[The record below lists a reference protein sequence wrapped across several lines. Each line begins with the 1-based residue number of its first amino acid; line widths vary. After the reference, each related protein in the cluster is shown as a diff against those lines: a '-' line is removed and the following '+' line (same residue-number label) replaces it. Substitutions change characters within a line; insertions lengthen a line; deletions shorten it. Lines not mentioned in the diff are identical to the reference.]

1 MAQTQLNDSQQN
13 CSELT
18 NFGTSERRLKAVFR
32 PSTYN
37 LSVTRKQLIGL
48 LALQT
53 ILPVGLT
60 GAALWLTSTVGSSEL
75 QNQAKSELSLSESNY
90 NLKLDR
96 AAFSFQNSSD
106 SKTIAQIA
114 SAYNSGKNISNLRQS
129 VKDILETQVKTGE
142 IDSAV
147 LVGKNGQIVVSVTP
161 NIKEKSVNLQKI
173 VDRVFAAKKPITASK
188 IIAKSELQKQL
199 VSLPRAAGDGSVLVR
214 YTATPVKDPKTKTVI
229 GVLVLEKILSQTT
242 AVASSETINLQSGGY
257 RAIYSVPTDGK
268 FVLASSQTFT
278 KNQKLPDLLADKS
291 LLKSALAA
299 AGKPVAQEM
308 RTGSKTY
315 TVAAQSLDNL
325 AGKPA
330 AILVRGMPQTD
341 LASWWGNNWLLA
353 LSVAAAAPLALAVGV
368 TRLLAKPANSDLLTA
383 DGNLRS
389 NSTAEAQ
396 PQSGKC
402 VSEAGLFHSQEDSD
416 FVGVV
421 DGACLPPLPTR
432 RAGPHHPPPLQEN
445 ERALVGEALQ
455 DDRTS
460 DNLSDNLNLGE
471 LPGLFPK
478 QPNLDSQLAMDF
490 EYGNCAGDRAQITN
504 PEISLTVPT
513 PVLAANSGSNHPQPT
528 NTEPAKSSIALNQVQ
543 EAWQDL
549 NRLNLELQREILE
562 RQKVQTALRKS
573 EELLQAILDNSTA
586 MIHIKDADGKYL
598 LTNSHFDNLFHMAK
612 EQITGKTDGDIFPQD
627 KASVLR
633 ENDLKV
639 IETCSP
645 LSIEEVI
652 PQDDGP
658 HTYLSLKF
666 PLCNSEGTAYA
677 VGTISTDVSDRKK
690 AELTLEKAK
699 VELEIEV
706 EQRTAFLKQANQ
718 LLQFEL
724 AARARGAITV
734 RQMTAQVARHAR
746 TVDGILG
753 ASLDLIF
760 LVDQS
765 GRYTYVS
772 RTAAQAAGMNPR
784 EMIRK
789 TWQELGWPPN
799 IMERVHQQCDRIFV
813 TAEPA
818 KGEVIVPTA
827 AWGTR
832 DYEYLLSPVCATDGT
847 VEAVVATLR
856 DITDRKDAEEA
867 WQLAKEAAELANRAK
882 SAFLA
887 NMSHELRTPL
897 NAIIGYSDMLV
908 EDAEEVGNLEVVSDL
923 DKIRTAGKHL
933 LQLIDDIL
941 DISKIEADK
950 MEIYLESFDVG
961 GLIEEVATTIKPLI
975 EKNGN
980 TLQVL
985 SAENIGAMHGDL
997 MKVRQVI
1004 LNLLSNAAK
1013 FSENGAIVLTVER
1026 ITSEEFKNKYQPR
1039 VVQMLILDAEY
1050 LVFRVTDT
1058 GIGMTQEQQE
1068 RLFQPFTQ
1076 ADNSTTRKYGGTGLG
1091 LTISQRF
1098 CQMMGGDIEVTSEL
1112 DCGSTFTASLP
1123 ASLFRRSE
1131 F

>member
-13 CSELT
+13 CSQPT
-18 NFGTSERRLKAVFR
+18 NFATSERRLKAVFR

-75 QNQAKSELSLSESNY
+75 QNRAKSELSLSESNY

-96 AAFSFQNSSD
+96 AAFSLQNSSD

-129 VKDILETQVKTGE
+129 VKDILENHVKTGA
-142 IDSAV
+142 IHSAA
-147 LVGKNGQIVVSVTP
+147 LMGKDGKIIV
-161 NIKEKSVNLQKI
+161 SVNLNQEKQSFNPRNLAEDQ
-173 VDRVFAAKKPITASK
+173 VLAKQEPIKASK
-188 IIAKSELQKQL
+188 NLKKSAETQKQL
-199 VSLPRAAGDGSVLVR
+199 PTWQAGFSERVLVN
-214 YTATPVKDPKTKTVI
+214 YAEIPVKDPKNKTVI
-229 GVLVLEKILSQTT
+229 AALFLGNNLRQIPR
-242 AVASSETINLQSGGY
+242 VASSETVNSLDGFY
-257 RAIYSVPTDGK
+257 AIYAPLNEGKYVLVSGQSVP
-268 FVLASSQTFT
+268 
-278 KNQKLPDLLADKS
+278 KNQLLPDLQWMDRS
-291 LLKSALAA
+291 LLRFARAA
-299 AGKPVAQEM
+299 DGKPVAQEIKI
-308 RTGSKTY
+308 GNQTY
-315 TVAAQSLDNL
+315 TVAAKSLNNL
-325 AGKPA
+325 AGKPPV
-330 AILVRGMPQTD
+330 ILVRGMPQT
-341 LASWWGNNWLLA
+341 AIANWWGSNWLLA
-353 LSVAAAAPLALAVGV
+353 LSVAATAPVALAVAA
-368 TRLLAKPANSDLLTA
+368 TRRIAKPTNSDLLTA
-383 DGNLRS
+383 DGNWTS
-389 NSTAEAQ
+389 NSSPEEK
-396 PQSGKC
+396 QS
-402 VSEAGLFHSQEDSD
+402 E
-416 FVGVV
+416 
-421 DGACLPPLPTR
+421 
-432 RAGPHHPPPLQEN
+432 
-445 ERALVGEALQ
+445 
-455 DDRTS
+455 
-460 DNLSDNLNLGE
+460 NLNLGE
-471 LPGLFPK
+471 VPGLFPK
-478 QPNLDSQLAMDF
+478 KPNLDSQLVMDF
-490 EYGNCAGDRAQITN
+490 EYGNCAGDRAQTTN
-504 PEISLTVPT
+504 PEISLAVPT
-513 PVLAANSGSNHPQPT
+513 LELAANSGSNHPQPT
-528 NTEPAKSSIALNQVQ
+528 STEPAKSSIALNQVQ

-549 NRLNLELQREILE
+549 NRVHLQLQREILE
-562 RQKVQTALRKS
+562 RQNAQTALRQS

-586 MIHIKDADGKYL
+586 MIHIKDLEGKYL
-598 LTNSHFDNLFHMAK
+598 LTNSHFDKLFHMAK
-612 EQITGKTDGDIFPQD
+612 EQIIGKTDGDIFPQD
-627 KASVLR
+627 KAAALR

-639 IETCSP
+639 IESCSP

-652 PQDDGP
+652 PQDDEP

-666 PLCNSEGTAYA
+666 PLCNSEGRAYA

-699 VELEIEV
+699 AELEIEV
-706 EQRTAFLKQANQ
+706 EQRTLFLKQANE

-724 AARARGAITV
+724 AARVRGAITV

-760 LVDQS
+760 LVDRS

-832 DYEYLLSPVCATDGT
+832 DYEYILSPVCATDGS

-908 EDAEEVGNLEVVSDL
+908 EDAEELGNLEVVSDL

-933 LQLIDDIL
+933 LRLIDDIL

-961 GLIEEVATTIKPLI
+961 GLIEEVATTIKPLM

-985 SAENIGAMHGDL
+985 SAQNIGAMHSDL
-997 MKVRQVI
+997 MKVRQVM

-1013 FSENGAIVLTVER
+1013 FSANGAIVLSVER
-1026 ITSEEFKNKYQPR
+1026 ITSEELKNKYQPR

-1112 DCGSTFTASLP
+1112 NCGSTFTAFLP

-1131 F
+1131 FQ

>member
-1 MAQTQLNDSQQN
+1 MDQTQLNDSKPN
-13 CSELT
+13 CLQPTEVA
-18 NFGTSERRLKAVFR
+18 TSERFKTAFK

-60 GAALWLTSTVGSSEL
+60 GAALWLTSAVGSSEL
-75 QNQAKSELSLSESNY
+75 QNQAKSELSLSEINY

-96 AAFSFQNSSD
+96 AADRLQNSSD
-106 SKTIAQIA
+106 SKTIAQTA
-114 SAYNSGKNISNLRQS
+114 LAYNSGKTISYLRKS
-129 VKDILETQVKTGE
+129 VKQILENQVKTGA
-142 IDSAV
+142 IHSAA
-147 LVGKNGQIVVSVTP
+147 LVGKDGKIIV
-161 NIKEKSVNLQKI
+161 SVNLNQEGQSFNPRNLT
-173 VDRVFAAKKPITASK
+173 DRVLAKKEPITASK
-188 IIAKSELQKQL
+188 ILAKSANQKQL
-199 VSLPRAAGDGSVLVR
+199 PTLQPELSERVLVN
-214 YTATPVKDPKTKTVI
+214 YAEIPVKNPKNQTVI
-229 GVLVLEKILSQTT
+229 AALFLGTNLSQLPM
-242 AVASSETINLQSGGY
+242 VSSSETVNSLVGFY
-257 RAIYSVPTDGK
+257 AIYAPLNEGK
-268 FVLASSQTFT
+268 YVLVSGQNVT
-278 KNQKLPDLLADKS
+278 KNQLLPDLQWMDRS
-291 LLKSALAA
+291 LLSSARAA
-299 AGKPVAQEM
+299 DGKPVAQQIKI
-308 RTGSKTY
+308 GNQTY
-315 TVAAQSLDNL
+315 TVAAKSLNNL

-330 AILVRGMPQTD
+330 VILVRGIPKT
-341 LASWWGNNWLLA
+341 SIETWWGNNWLLA
-353 LSVAAAAPLALAVGV
+353 LSAAAVFPFALAVAI
-368 TRLLAKPANSDLLTA
+368 TRRIAKPANSDLSTA
-383 DGNLRS
+383 DGNWAFNSIGEPQQRS
-389 NSTAEAQ
+389 
-396 PQSGKC
+396 
-402 VSEAGLFHSQEDSD
+402 
-416 FVGVV
+416 
-421 DGACLPPLPTR
+421 R
-432 RAGPHHPPPLQEN
+432 
-445 ERALVGEALQ
+445 
-455 DDRTS
+455 
-460 DNLSDNLNLGE
+460 NLDLIYDNLNFGE
-471 LPGLFPK
+471 FPDLFPK
-478 QPNLDSQLAMDF
+478 KSSLDGKLAVDF
-490 EYGNCAGDRAQITN
+490 RYKKTAGDRPIAN
-504 PEISLTVPT
+504 PHIP
-513 PVLAANSGSNHPQPT
+513 LAFQPLELPENSVSNQSRPA
-528 NTEPAKSSIALNQVQ
+528 NTELEKSAIALNQVQ

-549 NRLNLELQREILE
+549 NRLNLELQPEILD
-562 RQKVQTALRKS
+562 RQNTQKALRKS
-573 EELLQAILDNSTA
+573 EALLQAILDNSTA
-586 MIHIKDADGKYL
+586 VIYIKDVDGKYL
-598 LTNSHFDNLFHMAK
+598 LTNRHFDNLFDIAK
-612 EQITGKTDGDIFPQD
+612 EQITGKTDGEIFPDED
-627 KASVLR
+627 KATALR

-639 IETCSP
+639 LESSSP
-645 LSIEEVI
+645 LTIEEII

-658 HTYLSLKF
+658 HTYISLKF

-677 VGTISTDVSDRKK
+677 VGTISTDVSDRKL

-699 VELEIEV
+699 AELEIEV
-706 EQRTAFLKQANQ
+706 EQRTIFLKQANE

-724 AARARGAITV
+724 AAKVRGAIAV
-734 RQMTAQVARHAR
+734 RQMTSQVARHAR

-760 LVDQS
+760 LVDRS
-765 GRYTYVS
+765 GKYTYVS

-784 EMIRK
+784 EMIGK
-789 TWQELGWPPN
+789 TWQELGWSPT
-799 IMERVHQQCDRIFV
+799 IMQRVHQQCDGIFA
-813 TAEPA
+813 TAEPV

-827 AWGTR
+827 SWGTR
-832 DYEYLLSPVCATDGT
+832 DYEYILSPLCATDGS

-856 DITDRKDAEEA
+856 DITERKDAEEA

-908 EDAEEVGNLEVVSDL
+908 EDAEELGNFEIVSDL

-933 LQLIDDIL
+933 LRLIDDIL

-961 GLIEEVATTIKPLI
+961 GLIEEVVTTIKPLMD
-975 EKNGN
+975 KNGN

-985 SAENIGAMHGDL
+985 TSDNIGAMHGDL

-1013 FSENGAIVLTVER
+1013 FSANGAIALTVER
-1026 ITSEEFKNKYQPR
+1026 ITSEELKNKYQPR
-1039 VVQMLILDAEY
+1039 VAQMLILDAEF
-1050 LVFRVTDT
+1050 LIFRVTDT

-1112 DCGSTFTASLP
+1112 DCGSTFTACLP

>member
-1 MAQTQLNDSQQN
+1 MYRVSSTNDSASTIMAQTQLNDSQPN
-13 CSELT
+13 CPQRT
-18 NFGTSERRLKAVFR
+18 KVATSERLKATFR
-32 PSTYN
+32 PCIYS
-37 LSVTRKQLIGL
+37 LSVTKNQLIGF

-60 GAALWLTSTVGSSEL
+60 GAALWLTSTVGNNQL

-90 NLKLDR
+90 NLQLDR
-96 AAFSFQNSSD
+96 AAFSLQNSSD

-114 SAYNSGKNISNLRQS
+114 LAYNSDKNISNLRKS
-129 VKDILETQVKTGE
+129 VKQILEIQVKIGE
-142 IDSAV
+142 IDSAA
-147 LVGKNGQIVVSVTP
+147 LVGKNGQIVVNVNP
-161 NIKEKSVNLQKI
+161 NQPEKSFNLQKI
-173 VDRVFAAKKPITASK
+173 VDRVFAAKEKITASE
-188 IIAKSELQKQL
+188 IIAKSEVQKQFG
-199 VSLPRAAGDGSVLVR
+199 SLPAGSGDQSILVR
-214 YTATPVKDPKTKTVI
+214 YAAIPVKDPKTQTVI
-229 GVLVLEKILSQTT
+229 AALVLGKILNQTPT
-242 AVASSETINLQSGGY
+242 VASSETLNLQGGGY
-257 RAIYSVPTDGK
+257 RAIYKLLADGK

-278 KNQKLPDLLADKS
+278 KNQELPDLQSIDKS

-299 AGKPVAQEM
+299 DGKPVTTHVQI
-308 RTGSKTY
+308 GSQTHA
-315 TVAAQSLDNL
+315 VAAKSLDNL

-330 AILVRGMPQTD
+330 AILVLG
-341 LASWWGNNWLLA
+341 ASKTSETWWGNNWLLLA
-353 LSVAAAAPLALAVGV
+353 LSAMAVPCALAVV
-368 TRLLAKPANSDLLTA
+368 VARRTAKPANSDLSTA
-383 DGNLRS
+383 DGNWAS
-389 NSTAEAQ
+389 NSTAE
-396 PQSGKC
+396 PQQLSRIC
-402 VSEAGLFHSQEDSD
+402 VSVSEVILSLKAFPKGRK
-416 FVGVV
+416 
-421 DGACLPPLPTR
+421 ARPY
-432 RAGPHHPPPLQEN
+432 AN
-445 ERALVGEALQ
+445 E

-460 DNLSDNLNLGE
+460 HNLSHNSNLGE
-471 LPGLFPK
+471 FGFFSK
-478 QPNLDSQLAMDF
+478 KSSLDSQLAIDF
-490 EYGNCAGDRAQITN
+490 EYENCSGDRAQITN
-504 PEISLTVPT
+504 PDRPLTFQPLEL
-513 PVLAANSGSNHPQPT
+513 PANSGSKGPRISADI
-528 NTEPAKSSIALNQVQ
+528 EPEKSAIALNQVQ
-543 EAWQDL
+543 QAWQDL
-549 NRLNLELQREILE
+549 NRVNLELQQEILE
-562 RQKVQTALRKS
+562 RQNAQKALRKS
-573 EELLQAILDNSTA
+573 EALLQAILDNSTA
-586 MIHIKDADGKYL
+586 MIHIKDVDGKYL
-598 LTNSHFDNLFHMAK
+598 LTNSHFDNLFHIAK

-627 KASVLR
+627 KAAALR

-639 IETCSP
+639 LESCSP

-658 HTYLSLKF
+658 HTYISLKF
-666 PLCNSEGTAYA
+666 PLYNSKGKAYA
-677 VGTISTDVSDRKK
+677 VGTISTDVSDRKF

-699 VELEIEV
+699 SELEIEV
-706 EQRTAFLKQANQ
+706 EQRTLFLKQTNE

-724 AARARGAITV
+724 AAKVRGAITV

-753 ASLDLIF
+753 ASVDLIF
-760 LVDQS
+760 LVDRS
-765 GRYTYVS
+765 GKYTYVS

-784 EMIRK
+784 EMISK
-789 TWQELGWPPN
+789 TWQELGWPPK
-799 IMERVHQQCDRIFV
+799 IMQRVHQECDRIFG

-832 DYEYLLSPVCATDGT
+832 DYEYILSPVFGADGS

-856 DITDRKDAEEA
+856 DITDRKDAEES

-908 EDAEEVGNLEVVSDL
+908 EDAEELGNLEVVSDL

-933 LQLIDDIL
+933 LRLIDDIL

-961 GLIEEVATTIKPLI
+961 GLIEEVETTIKPLMD
-975 EKNGN
+975 KKAN
-980 TLQVL
+980 TLEVL
-985 SAENIGAMHGDL
+985 IPDNIGAMHGDL
-997 MKVRQVI
+997 MKVRQVM

-1026 ITSEEFKNKYQPR
+1026 ITSEELKNKYQSR
-1039 VVQMLILDAEY
+1039 VAQMLILDSEY

-1058 GIGMTQEQQE
+1058 GIGMTKEQQE

-1098 CQMMGGDIEVTSEL
+1098 CQMMGGDIEVSSEL
-1112 DCGSTFTASLP
+1112 DCGSTFTACLP

>member
-1 MAQTQLNDSQQN
+1 MAQTQLNDSQLN
-13 CSELT
+13 CHPPTEVASSEI
-18 NFGTSERRLKAVFR
+18 LKAALKPR
-32 PSTYN
+32 LYN
-37 LSVTRKQLIGL
+37 FCVSRKQLIGL

-60 GAALWLTSTVGSSEL
+60 GAALWLTSAVGSNQL
-75 QNQAKSELSLSESNY
+75 QNQAKSELSLSEINY
-90 NLKLDR
+90 NVQLDR
-96 AAFSFQNSSD
+96 AADRLHNSSE
-106 SKTIAQIA
+106 SQIITQTA
-114 SAYNSGKNISNLRQS
+114 SAYNSGTNVSNLRKS
-129 VKDILETQVKTGE
+129 VKQILENQVSTGE
-142 IDSAV
+142 IDSAA
-147 LVGKNGQIVVSVTP
+147 LFGKNRQIVVSVNP
-161 NIKEKSVNLQKI
+161 NQKQKSFNLQTI
-173 VDRVFAAKKPITASK
+173 VDRVFTAKEPITASE
-188 IIAKSELQKQL
+188 IIAKSEVQKQFG
-199 VSLPRAAGDGSVLVR
+199 SLPPGMGDRSVLVR
-214 YTATPVKDPKTKTVI
+214 YAAIPVKDPKSQTVI
-229 GVLVLEKILSQTT
+229 AALVLGKILSQTP
-242 AVASSETINLQSGGY
+242 AVASSETVNLQGGGY
-257 RAIYSVPTDGK
+257 RAIYTPLADGK
-268 FVLASSQTFT
+268 FVLASAQTVT
-278 KNQKLPDLLADKS
+278 KNQQLPDLLADKS

-299 AGKPVAQEM
+299 AGKPVAAQVQ
-308 RTGSKTY
+308 TGSQTHA
-315 TVAAQSLDNL
+315 VAAKSLDNL

-330 AILVRGMPQTD
+330 AILVRGIPKT
-341 LASWWGNNWLLA
+341 SETWWGNNWLLLA
-353 LSVAAAAPLALAVGV
+353 MSAAAVVPFALAVAV
-368 TRLLAKPANSDLLTA
+368 ARRIAKPANSDLSTA
-383 DGNLRS
+383 DGNSPS
-389 NSTAEAQ
+389 NSTAE
-396 PQSGKC
+396 PQQLSPKF
-402 VSEAGLFHSQEDSD
+402 VSEA
-416 FVGVV
+416 
-421 DGACLPPLPTR
+421 
-432 RAGPHHPPPLQEN
+432 N
-445 ERALVGEALQ
+445 EE
-455 DDRTS
+455 DRTS
-460 DNLSDNLNLGE
+460 GNLSEKLNLGE
-471 LPGLFPK
+471 FPSLFPK
-478 QPNLDSQLAMDF
+478 KPILDRQLALDF
-490 EYGNCAGDRAQITN
+490 PDRSLAGDRTKIANFQT
-504 PEISLTVPT
+504 PLTFHPLELPANCVVSKQSRPT
-513 PVLAANSGSNHPQPT
+513 DTAL
-528 NTEPAKSSIALNQVQ
+528 EKSAIALNQVQ

-549 NRLNLELQREILE
+549 NRLNSELQQEILD
-562 RQKVQTALRKS
+562 RQNAQKALRKS
-573 EELLQAILDNSTA
+573 EALLQAILDNSTA
-586 MIHIKDADGKYL
+586 MIYIKDVEGKYL

-627 KASVLR
+627 SSAVLR

-639 IETCSP
+639 IEARSP

-666 PLCNSEGTAYA
+666 PLCNSKGRTYA
-677 VGTISTDVSDRKK
+677 VGTISTDVSERKI

-699 VELEIEV
+699 AELEIEV
-706 EQRTAFLKQANQ
+706 QQRTLFLKQANE

-724 AARARGAITV
+724 AARVRGAITV

-760 LVDQS
+760 LVDRS
-765 GRYTYVS
+765 GKYTYVS
-772 RTAAQAAGMNPR
+772 RTAAQAAGMSPR
-784 EMIRK
+784 EMISK
-789 TWQELGWPPN
+789 TWQELGWPPK
-799 IMERVHQQCDRIFV
+799 IMQRVHQECDGVFA
-813 TAEPA
+813 TAEPV

-827 AWGTR
+827 SWGTR
-832 DYEYLLSPVCATDGT
+832 DYEYILSPVCATDGS

-856 DITDRKDAEEA
+856 DITERKDAEEA
-867 WQLAKEAAELANRAK
+867 WQLATLAAELANRAK

-908 EDAEEVGNLEVVSDL
+908 EDAEELGNLETVSDL

-933 LQLIDDIL
+933 LRLIDDIL

-961 GLIEEVATTIKPLI
+961 GLIEEVATTIKPLMD
-975 EKNGN
+975 KNRN

-985 SAENIGAMHGDL
+985 SAQNVGAMHGDL

-1013 FSENGAIVLTVER
+1013 FSTNGAIVLTVER
-1026 ITSEEFKNKYQPR
+1026 ITSEELKNKYQSK
-1039 VVQMLILDAEY
+1039 VAQMLILDSEF
-1050 LVFRVTDT
+1050 LIFRVTDT

-1098 CQMMGGDIEVTSEL
+1098 CQMMGGDIEVSSEL

>member
-1 MAQTQLNDSQQN
+1 MAQTHLNDRQLN
-13 CSELT
+13 CSPPT
-18 NFGTSERRLKAVFR
+18 KVATSERFTAVVG

-37 LSVTRKQLIGL
+37 LSLTRKQLIGL
-48 LALQT
+48 VALQT

-60 GAALWLTSTVGSSEL
+60 GAALWLTSAVGSHQL
-75 QNQAKSELSLSESNY
+75 QNQAKSELSLSEINY

-96 AAFSFQNSSD
+96 AADRLQNSSD
-106 SKTIAQIA
+106 SQKIAQTA
-114 SAYNSGKNISNLRQS
+114 LAYNSGKSISVLQKS
-129 VKDILETQVKTGE
+129 VKEILENAVKTGE

-147 LVGKNGQIVVSVTP
+147 LVGKNRQIVVSVNP
-161 NIKEKSVNLQKI
+161 NPKEKSLNRQLI
-173 VDRVFAAKKPITASK
+173 VDRAFAAKEAVTASE
-188 IIAKSELQKQL
+188 IIAKSEVQKQL
-199 VSLPRAAGDGSVLVR
+199 VSLPPGMGDRPVLVR
-214 YTATPVKDPKTKTVI
+214 YAAIPVKDPKNQTAI
-229 GVLVLEKILSQTT
+229 AVLVLGKVLPQMPAVPIGEKF
-242 AVASSETINLQSGGY
+242 NLQGGGY
-257 RAIYSVPTDGK
+257 QAIYTPLADGK
-268 FVLASSQTFT
+268 FVLASSQTNQ
-278 KNQKLPDLLADKS
+278 KNQQFPDLLSVKS

-299 AGKPVAQEM
+299 DGQLVAADIQ
-308 RTGSKTY
+308 TGSQTHA
-315 TVAAQSLDNL
+315 VAAKSLNNL

-330 AILVRGMPQTD
+330 AILVRGIPKT
-341 LASWWGNNWLLA
+341 SIETWWGNNWLLLG
-353 LSVAAAAPLALAVGV
+353 LSATAAGNLALAVAV
-368 TRLLAKPANSDLLTA
+368 ARRIAKRANSDLSTA
-383 DGNLRS
+383 DGNWAF
-389 NSTAEAQ
+389 NSTAE
-396 PQSGKC
+396 PQQQSRK
-402 VSEAGLFHSQEDSD
+402 L
-416 FVGVV
+416 
-421 DGACLPPLPTR
+421 
-432 RAGPHHPPPLQEN
+432 
-445 ERALVGEALQ
+445 
-455 DDRTS
+455 DRTN
-460 DNLSDNLNLGE
+460 DNLSSNLNLGE
-471 LPGLFPK
+471 QHLDNKLAVNFQDK
-478 QPNLDSQLAMDF
+478 NLSGAPW
-490 EYGNCAGDRAQITN
+490 AI
-504 PEISLTVPT
+504 
-513 PVLAANSGSNHPQPT
+513 ANSPIPLTFHPLELPARSASNHPQQP
-528 NTEPAKSSIALNQVQ
+528 NTEQEKSAIALSQVQ

-549 NRLNLELQREILE
+549 NRLNLELQQEILE
-562 RQKVQTALRKS
+562 RQNTQKALRKS
-573 EELLQAILDNSTA
+573 EALLQAILDNSTA
-586 MIHIKDADGKYL
+586 MIYIKDVDGKYL
-598 LTNSHFDNLFHMAK
+598 LANRHFDNLFHMEK
-612 EQITGKTDGDIFPQD
+612 EQITGKTDGDIFPED
-627 KASVLR
+627 SSATLR

-639 IETCSP
+639 LETRSP
-645 LSIEEVI
+645 LSIEEII

-666 PLCNSEGTAYA
+666 PLCDSKGKVYA
-677 VGTISTDVSDRKK
+677 VGTISTDVSDRKQ
-690 AELTLEKAK
+690 AELTLQKAK
-699 VELEIEV
+699 AELEIEV
-706 EQRTAFLKQANQ
+706 EQRTLFLKQTNE

-724 AARARGAITV
+724 AAKVRGAITV
-734 RQMTAQVARHAR
+734 RQMSAQVARHAR

-760 LVDQS
+760 LVDRS
-765 GRYTYVS
+765 GKYTYVS
-772 RTAAQAAGMNPR
+772 RTAAQAGGMNAR
-784 EMIRK
+784 EMIGK
-789 TWQELGWPPN
+789 TWQELGWSPQ
-799 IMERVHQQCDRIFV
+799 IMQRVHEECNGIFT
-813 TAEPA
+813 TAEPV

-832 DYEYLLSPVCATDGT
+832 DYEYILGPVCGTDGS

-908 EDAEEVGNLEVVSDL
+908 EDAEELGNLEVVSDL

-933 LQLIDDIL
+933 LRLIDDIL

-961 GLIEEVATTIKPLI
+961 GLIEEVATTIKPLMD
-975 EKNGN
+975 KNTN

-985 SAENIGAMHGDL
+985 SADNIGAMHGDL

-1013 FSENGAIVLTVER
+1013 FSANGAIVLTVER
-1026 ITSEEFKNKYQPR
+1026 ITSEELKNKYQPR
-1039 VVQMLILDAEY
+1039 VAQMLILDSEF
-1050 LVFRVTDT
+1050 LIFRVTDM

-1112 DCGSTFTASLP
+1112 NCGSTFTACLP

>member
-13 CSELT
+13 CSQPT
-18 NFGTSERRLKAVFR
+18 NFATSERRLKAVFR

-60 GAALWLTSTVGSSEL
+60 GSALWLTSTVESSEL
-75 QNQAKSELSLSESNY
+75 QNRAKSELSLSESNY
-90 NLKLDR
+90 NLKLER
-96 AAFSFQNSSD
+96 AAFSLQNSSD
-106 SKTIAQIA
+106 SKNIAQIA

-129 VKDILETQVKTGE
+129 VKDILENQVKTGA
-142 IDSAV
+142 IHSAA
-147 LVGKNGQIVVSVTP
+147 LMGKDGKIIV
-161 NIKEKSVNLQKI
+161 SVNLNQEKQSFNPRNLAEYQ
-173 VDRVFAAKKPITASK
+173 VLAKKEPIKTSK
-188 IIAKSELQKQL
+188 SIERSAETQKQL
-199 VSLPRAAGDGSVLVR
+199 PTWQAGFSERVLVN
-214 YTATPVKDPKTKTVI
+214 YAEIPVKDPKNGTVI
-229 GVLVLEKILSQTT
+229 AALFLENNLSQIPR
-242 AVASSETINLQSGGY
+242 VASSETVNSLGGFY
-257 RAIYSVPTDGK
+257 AIYAPLNEGKYVLVSGQSVP
-268 FVLASSQTFT
+268 
-278 KNQKLPDLLADKS
+278 KNQLLPDLQWMDRS
-291 LLKSALAA
+291 LLRFARAA
-299 AGKPVAQEM
+299 AGKPVAQEIKI
-308 RTGSKTY
+308 GNQTY
-315 TVAAQSLDNL
+315 TVAAKSLNNL
-325 AGKPA
+325 AGKPPV
-330 AILVRGMPQTD
+330 ILVRGMPQT
-341 LASWWGNNWLLA
+341 AIATWWGNNWLLA
-353 LSVAAAAPLALAVGV
+353 LSVAGAAPLALAVAV
-368 TRLLAKPANSDLLTA
+368 TRRIAKPANSDLLTA
-383 DGNLRS
+383 GGNWTS
-389 NSTAEAQ
+389 NSSPEEK
-396 PQSGKC
+396 QS
-402 VSEAGLFHSQEDSD
+402 E
-416 FVGVV
+416 
-421 DGACLPPLPTR
+421 
-432 RAGPHHPPPLQEN
+432 
-445 ERALVGEALQ
+445 
-455 DDRTS
+455 
-460 DNLSDNLNLGE
+460 NLNLGE
-471 LPGLFPK
+471 VPGLFPK

-490 EYGNCAGDRAQITN
+490 DCGNCSGDRAPITN

-513 PVLAANSGSNHPQPT
+513 LELAANSGSNHPQPT
-528 NTEPAKSSIALNQVQ
+528 HTERAKSSIALNQVQ

-549 NRLNLELQREILE
+549 NRLHLQLQREILE
-562 RQKVQTALRKS
+562 RQNAQTALRQS
-573 EELLQAILDNSTA
+573 EGLLQAILDNSTA
-586 MIHIKDADGKYL
+586 MIHIKDVEGKYL

-612 EQITGKTDGDIFPQD
+612 EQITGKTDSDIFPQD
-627 KASVLR
+627 KAAALR

-639 IETCSP
+639 IATCSP

-666 PLCNSEGTAYA
+666 PLCNSEGRAYA

-699 VELEIEV
+699 AELEIEV

-724 AARARGAITV
+724 AARVRGAITV

-760 LVDQS
+760 LVDRS

-799 IMERVHQQCDRIFV
+799 IMERVHQQCERIFV
-813 TAEPA
+813 TAEHA

-832 DYEYLLSPVCATDGT
+832 DYEYILSPVCATDGS

-908 EDAEEVGNLEVVSDL
+908 EDAEELGNLEVVSDL

-933 LQLIDDIL
+933 LRLIDDIL

-961 GLIEEVATTIKPLI
+961 GLIEEVATTIKPLM

-985 SAENIGAMHGDL
+985 SAENIGAMHSDL
-997 MKVRQVI
+997 MKVRQVM

-1013 FSENGAIVLTVER
+1013 FSANGAIVLSVER
-1026 ITSEEFKNKYQPR
+1026 ITSEELKNKYQPR

-1050 LVFRVTDT
+1050 LVFRVTDR

-1112 DCGSTFTASLP
+1112 NCGSTFTAFLP

-1131 F
+1131 FQ

>member
-1 MAQTQLNDSQQN
+1 MAQIQLNDSQQN
-13 CSELT
+13 CSHPT
-18 NFGTSERRLKAVFR
+18 NYATSERILKAVFR

-60 GAALWLTSTVGSSEL
+60 GTALWLTSTVGSSEL

-96 AAFSFQNSSD
+96 AADRLQNSSD

-142 IDSAV
+142 IDSAA
-147 LVGKNGQIVVSVTP
+147 LVGKNGQIVVSVNP
-161 NIKEKSVNLQKI
+161 NLKEKSVNLQKI

-229 GVLVLEKILSQTT
+229 GVLVLGKILSQTT

-257 RAIYSVPTDGK
+257 RAIYSVPTNGK

-278 KNQKLPDLLADKS
+278 KNQELPDLLADKS

-299 AGKPVAQEM
+299 AGKPVVQEM

-315 TVAAQSLDNL
+315 TLAAQSLDNL

-330 AILVRGMPQTD
+330 AILVRGIPQT
-341 LASWWGNNWLLA
+341 AIAPWWGNNWLLP

-368 TRLLAKPANSDLLTA
+368 TRRIGKPANSDLLTA
-383 DGNLRS
+383 DGNSRS

-402 VSEAGLFHSQEDSD
+402 VSEA
-416 FVGVV
+416 
-421 DGACLPPLPTR
+421 
-432 RAGPHHPPPLQEN
+432 N
-445 ERALVGEALQ
+445 EE
-455 DDRTS
+455 DRTNDNLS
-460 DNLSDNLNLGE
+460 ENLSDNLNVGE
-471 LPGLFPK
+471 LPGLFQK
-478 QPNLDSQLAMDF
+478 QPNLDSQLAMDY
-490 EYGNCAGDRAQITN
+490 EHENCAGDRAQIAN

-513 PVLAANSGSNHPQPT
+513 PVLAANSGSNHPQRT

-543 EAWQDL
+543 EAWQNL
-549 NRLNLELQREILE
+549 NCLNLELQREILE
-562 RQKVQTALRKS
+562 RQKAQTALHKS
-573 EELLQAILDNSTA
+573 EKLLQAILENSTA

-627 KASVLR
+627 KAAVLR

-666 PLCNSEGTAYA
+666 PLCNSEGTASA
-677 VGTISTDVSDRKK
+677 VGTISTDVSDRKR

-706 EQRTAFLKQANQ
+706 EQRTASLKQANQ

-724 AARARGAITV
+724 AARVRGAITV

-832 DYEYLLSPVCATDGT
+832 DYEYILSPVCATDGS

-856 DITDRKDAEEA
+856 DITDRKNAEEA
-867 WQLAKEAAELANRAK
+867 WQLAKEAAEVANRAK

-933 LQLIDDIL
+933 LRLIDDIL

-961 GLIEEVATTIKPLI
+961 GLIEEVATTIKPLM

-985 SAENIGAMHGDL
+985 SAQNIGAMHSDL
-997 MKVRQVI
+997 MKVRQVM

-1013 FSENGAIVLTVER
+1013 FSANGAIALNVER
-1026 ITSEEFKNKYQPR
+1026 ITSEELKNKYQPR

-1098 CQMMGGDIEVTSEL
+1098 CQMMGGDIEVSSEL
-1112 DCGSTFTASLP
+1112 DCGSTFTAFLP

-1131 F
+1131 FQ